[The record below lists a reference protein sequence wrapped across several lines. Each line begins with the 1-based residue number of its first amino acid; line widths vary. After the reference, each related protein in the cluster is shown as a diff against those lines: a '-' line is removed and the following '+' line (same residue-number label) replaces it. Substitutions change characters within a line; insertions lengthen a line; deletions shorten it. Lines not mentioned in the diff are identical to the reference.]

1 MLAVSQAREKGLVGI
16 EGDVQGGRGKI
27 WTAPRRRLQAR
38 CKRCGQ
44 CWANQRRTN
53 APELSR
59 ATVSSDMHNARPVS
73 SPFMLLSLCPVSK
86 KLHRQ
91 RGTHRVACAPQ
102 LASAQPG
109 LGVLKFQQLGNISH
123 AFLIANNEANGRSR
137 RRQKARGRRGRKRR
151 EFEERGGGKWSR
163 QEMQQADCSTQ
174 PDARAE
180 AAARQAA
187 LFLLL
192 YPVTRQKRYVRLKR
206 VRYIKVATV
215 ERNSVCQLLQIE
227 DSQAK

>member
-16 EGDVQGGRGKI
+16 EGDVQGVRGKDLDS
-27 WTAPRRRLQAR
+27 ASKASSSAR

-59 ATVSSDMHNARPVS
+59 ATVSSDMHNARSVS
-73 SPFMLLSLCPVSK
+73 SPLHAPLSLCPVSK

-102 LASAQPG
+102 LGSAQPG

-123 AFLIANNEANGRSR
+123 AFLIANNEANGRNR
-137 RRQKARGRRGRKRR
+137 RRQKGGGRRGRKERVR
-151 EFEERGGGKWSR
+151 GEERR
-163 QEMQQADCSTQ
+163 
-174 PDARAE
+174 
-180 AAARQAA
+180 
-187 LFLLL
+187 
-192 YPVTRQKRYVRLKR
+192 
-206 VRYIKVATV
+206 KV
-215 ERNSVCQLLQIE
+215 E
-227 DSQAK
+227 

>member
-27 WTAPRRRLQAR
+27 WTAPRRRLRAR

-59 ATVSSDMHNARPVS
+59 ATVSSDMHNARSVS

-137 RRQKARGRRGRKRR
+137 RRQKAGGRRGRK
-151 EFEERGGGKWSR
+151 E
-163 QEMQQADCSTQ
+163 
-174 PDARAE
+174 
-180 AAARQAA
+180 
-187 LFLLL
+187 
-192 YPVTRQKRYVRLKR
+192 R
-206 VRYIKVATV
+206 VRGEGRRQV
-215 ERNSVCQLLQIE
+215 E
-227 DSQAK
+227 

>member
-1 MLAVSQAREKGLVGI
+1 
-16 EGDVQGGRGKI
+16 
-27 WTAPRRRLQAR
+27 
-38 CKRCGQ
+38 
-44 CWANQRRTN
+44 
-53 APELSR
+53 
-59 ATVSSDMHNARPVS
+59 
-73 SPFMLLSLCPVSK
+73 MLLSLCPVSK

-137 RRQKARGRRGRKRR
+137 RRQKAGGRRGRKRI
-151 EFEERGGGKWSR
+151 EFEERGGGKWSK

-192 YPVTRQKRYVRLKR
+192 YPVARQKGYVRLKR
-206 VRYIKVATV
+206 VKYNKVSTV
-215 ERNSVCQLLQIE
+215 ERKAVCQLMQIE
-227 DSQAK
+227 DTKVSFL